1 MNKKVRWVKVTLSR
15 NAFNKFAMFHAFVG
29 DQACACFSSQR
40 LPLSP
45 ERAARLKAAKAAVQ
59 QLLEKLHA
67 ADPATVL
74 VVAEA
79 TGMLHLDFCEAFEK
93 AGCQVVAINPL
104 MAAIAASVIPSATT
118 RRISSTPSLWPSS
131 DSGITKSY

>member
-1 MNKKVRWVKVTLSR
+1 MNITHSIGLDIHK
-15 NAFNKFAMFHAFVG
+15 
-29 DQACACFSSQR
+29 SSAR
-40 LPLSP
+40 YHIFDS
-45 ERAARLKAAKAAVQ
+45 AAHRVARGPLKAAKAAVQ

-93 AGCQVVAINPL
+93 AGCQVVAINPQ